1 MSRYSQ
7 PRALQS
13 ARFPARMPGL
23 AVVLAAIAAVSLAGC
38 TRPLTY
44 AHDVKPILD
53 QNCIQCHQP
62 GGVGFERSGLDLR
75 TYEGLMKGTRFGQV
89 VIPGDSMDSVL
100 IELVQHR
107 SAPEIHMP
115 YQHTKLADK
124 DLNTLEKWVD
134 QGAKP

>member
-1 MSRYSQ
+1 MDRYLRPQ
-7 PRALQS
+7 ALQ
-13 ARFPARMPGL
+13 AVRFPYLIPGMGV
-23 AVVLAAIAAVSLAGC
+23 ALAAIAAVSLAGC
-38 TRPLTY
+38 GRQLTY
-44 AHDVKPILD
+44 AHDIKPILD

-75 TYEGLMKGTRFGQV
+75 SYESLMKGTKFGQV

-115 YQHTKLADK
+115 YQHTKLTEK
-124 DLNTLEKWVD
+124 DLNKLEKWVD

>member
-1 MSRYSQ
+1 MDRYLQ

-13 ARFPARMPGL
+13 TRFPARTPGL
-23 AVVLAAIAAVSLAGC
+23 VVALAAIAAVLLAGC
-38 TRPLTY
+38 ARPLTY

-62 GGVGFERSGLDLR
+62 GGIGLERSGLDLR
-75 TYEGLMKGTRFGQV
+75 SYEGLMKGTKFGQV

-115 YQHTKLADK
+115 YQHTKLTDK
-124 DLNTLEKWVD
+124 DLNKLEKWVD